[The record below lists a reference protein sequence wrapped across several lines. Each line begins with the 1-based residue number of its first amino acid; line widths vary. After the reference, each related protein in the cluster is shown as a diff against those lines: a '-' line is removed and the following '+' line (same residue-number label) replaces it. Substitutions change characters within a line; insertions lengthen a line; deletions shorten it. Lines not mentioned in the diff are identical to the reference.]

1 MKILLR
7 IVDQSHVVLCQEA
20 PDSAPELLPTRYDL
34 YPYRGGVSWGY
45 HGSGVVNLSMAIAA
59 RFAETEID
67 PPISLYTD
75 NLRVNL
81 LADLDINQPHD
92 LNHEPLAKA
101 INTNT
106 TATE

>member
-7 IVDQSHVVLCQEA
+7 IVDKVHVVLCQETS
-20 PDSAPELLPTRYDL
+20 DSTPELLPTRYDL

-45 HGSGVVNLSMAIAA
+45 NGSGVVNPSIAIAA
-59 RFAETEID
+59 RFVETEID
-67 PPISLYTD
+67 PPISLYAD

-81 LADLDINQPHD
+81 LADLDINQPHV
-92 LNHEPLAKA
+92 LNHEILAKA
-101 INTNT
+101 INT